1 MPGSVLGNGTGS
13 ETAAKLVG
21 FAPALECG
29 ERVVSDS
36 SDVAVDAYVRLGVCG
51 DVISVRPTERARLTK
66 GYDCNIARK

>member
-1 MPGSVLGNGTGS
+1 MPGSILGNGTGS

-51 DVISVRPTERARLTK
+51 DVDFSKADRKSGINK
-66 GYDCNIARK
+66 GAM